1 MTPEHLPQ
9 TEAENQKTAGLDCL
23 DPVDLVHVL
32 ALEQRKAPDAVA
44 AQKDRLALAVDEI
57 VTRLREGGRLHYVGA
72 GTSGRLGFLDAS
84 EMPPTFGTNPDLVC
98 AHIAGGLGALTRAV
112 EGAED
117 DGDAGAAEMREHI
130 GGGDAVVGISAS
142 GGAAYVVRAVE
153 TARALGAWTLGVAN
167 NPRSPLGSAA
177 HLEIVLATGAEPL
190 TGSTRLLAGT
200 SQKVLLNTLSTAVM
214 VRLGKVYE
222 NFMVDVVA
230 TNKKL
235 RARALRLVMQ
245 LGGENEP
252 RSRELLATA
261 GGSVKLAVLMAR
273 LSVGAEEGRS
283 ILSRAGGCLRAGLA
297 PPPVIEVS
305 PPGPSG

>member
-1 MTPEHLPQ
+1 MMPEQLPQ
-9 TEAENQKTAGLDCL
+9 TEAANRETAGLDCL
-23 DPVDLVHVL
+23 SPVELVHVL

-44 AQKDRLALAVDEI
+44 AQSDRLALAVGEI
-57 VTRLREGGRLHYVGA
+57 AARLRDGGRLHYVGA

-84 EMPPTFGTNPDLVC
+84 EMPPTFGTDPSLVC
-98 AHIAGGLGALTRAV
+98 GHIAGGLGALTRAV

-117 DGDAGAAEMREHI
+117 DGDAGVAEMRDHVR
-130 GGGDAVVGISAS
+130 GGDAVVGISAS
-142 GGAAYVVRAVE
+142 GGAAFVVRAIE
-153 TARALGAWTLGVAN
+153 TARASGAWTLGVAN
-167 NPRSPLGSAA
+167 NPGSPLGSAA
-177 HLEIVLATGAEPL
+177 DLEIVLATGAEPL

-200 SQKVLLNTLSTAVM
+200 SQKVLLNTLSTAIM

-245 LGGENEP
+245 LTGENES
-252 RSRELLATA
+252 RSRELLSAA

-283 ILSRAGGCLRAGLA
+283 ILSKAGGSLRAGLERN
-297 PPPVIEVS
+297 V
-305 PPGPSG
+305 